1 MKSNSNLEITNY
13 SINPV
18 TQQISEVYINGE
30 KLETGGSAN
39 LVDFEETWK
48 VNDYGTKIKVTN
60 EGLKERGYDGI
71 SSVDITLTDF
81 LPESVTIDDLT
92 VTVGT
97 LPQTV
102 TKTATIRDL
111 DGNVLY
117 EASLKINLQ
126 SQAG

>member
-1 MKSNSNLEITNY
+1 MVITGY
-13 SINPV
+13 KVDPT
-18 TQQISEVYINGE
+18 TQELTSVEINGE
-30 KLETGGSAN
+30 TVETGGSAN

-48 VNDYGTKIKVTN
+48 VNDYGAEIKVTN
-60 EGLKERGYDGI
+60 EELKKHGFDGM

-117 EASLKINLQ
+117 EASLKITLQ

>member
-1 MKSNSNLEITNY
+1 MNSNSNLEITDY
-13 SINPV
+13 KIDPTS
-18 TQQISEVYINGE
+18 QQISEVYINGE
-30 KLETGGSAN
+30 KLETGGSAK

-48 VNDYGTKIKVTN
+48 VNDYGTEIKVTN
-60 EGLKERGYDGI
+60 ERLKEEGFDGI

-81 LPESVTIDDLT
+81 LPEAVTVDDLT

-111 DGNVLY
+111 EGNVLY
-117 EASLKINLQ
+117 EASLKITLQ

>member
-1 MKSNSNLEITNY
+1 MKPNSNMTITGYTVDPTSQEISSLE
-13 SINPV
+13 V
-18 TQQISEVYINGE
+18 NGE
-30 KLETGGSAN
+30 KLETGGGAN

-48 VNDYGTKIKVTN
+48 VNDYGTEIKVTN
-60 EGLKERGYDGI
+60 EGLKEHGYDGL

-81 LPESVTIDDLT
+81 LPEAVTVDDLT

-117 EASLKINLQ
+117 EASLKITLQ